1 MLQIQNNTPFA
12 ADMNLF
18 PNEQAIDT
26 LYVLVRAT
34 FNIGKQWTLADK
46 QEPPIVA
53 DEYWTEPGESS
64 IKYGSDCH
72 TGKPCSDIIMLG
84 HAYAPNSQE
93 IRQLD
98 VSLTVGSVHKTIR
111 VFGDRFWQNGRMSPP
126 EPFKTMAMVYERAFG
141 GQHIVDGKTTA
152 AEQRNPVGRG
162 FAGQRKA
169 DEMNGEPL
177 PNLED
182 PDNLITDI
190 KQRPTPACFAISAP
204 HWQPRSAY
212 AGTYDETWQTQ
223 RAPYLPEDFDKRFFS
238 MAHPDLVYPGF
249 LTGGEQVEISNMHP
263 AGTLKFALP
272 HVRLNTVVSI
282 AGESVQPA
290 FNLETLIIEPNELK
304 LSMVWRAA
312 IQCDKKMLKISN
324 IQINMAR

>member
-12 ADMNLF
+12 ADMNVF
-18 PNEQAIDT
+18 PNEHAIDT

-53 DEYWTEPGESS
+53 DEYWTEAEESS

-72 TGKPCSDIIMLG
+72 TGKACSDIIMLG
-84 HAYAPNSQE
+84 HAYAPNNQE

-98 VSLTVGSVHKTIR
+98 VSLTVGQVHKTIR
-111 VFGDRFWQNGRMSPP
+111 VFGNRHWHNGRITPP
-126 EPFKTMAMVYERAFG
+126 EPFKTMAMVYEKAFG
-141 GQHIVDGKTTA
+141 GEHSVNGISTA
-152 AEQRNPVGRG
+152 VEERNPVGQG
-162 FAGQRKA
+162 FSGQRKV
-169 DEMNGEPL
+169 DEMNGVPL

-182 PDNLITDI
+182 PNNLITDI
-190 KQRPTPACFAISAP
+190 NQRPAPACFAVSAP
-204 HWQPRSAY
+204 HWQPRSGF
-212 AGTYDETWQTQ
+212 AGTYDEIWQAQ

-249 LTGGEQVEISNMHP
+249 LNGGEQVEISNMHP
-263 AGTLKFALP
+263 RGTLKFVLP
-272 HVRLNTVVSI
+272 HVKLNTDVFI
-282 AGESVQPA
+282 AGETVQPR

-304 LSMVWRAA
+304 LSMIWRAA
-312 IQCDKKMLKISN
+312 VQCDKKMLKISN
-324 IQINMAR
+324 VTINMAR